1 MKLPNSIGL
10 ILPPCSGLLQS
21 TECAA
26 AVCADRETDGW
37 SHPAR
42 NREKAIKLSLIMGND
57 DSVLNRRSSIDS
69 CVWPRLGINR
79 SYGPQHLC
87 INPFA
92 KPERISYSTSM
103 DWMGNRVRCLPS
115 RVGSSRFGRVACT
128 AGFSLIELLIV
139 AALILVLSSLYW
151 ESGSNNRQRQLRI
164 SCQQNLQKIYMALQ
178 IYANDNTSS
187 FPVVSRART
196 SEEALST
203 LVPRY
208 TVDRAVFI
216 CPGSKD
222 PPIAEED
229 PLAKQRVSYAYY
241 MGRRLADSQEPLLSD
256 RQVNAD
262 SKAAGDPAV

>member
-1 MKLPNSIGL
+1 M
-10 ILPPCSGLLQS
+10 
-21 TECAA
+21 
-26 AVCADRETDGW
+26 
-37 SHPAR
+37 
-42 NREKAIKLSLIMGND
+42 
-57 DSVLNRRSSIDS
+57 
-69 CVWPRLGINR
+69 
-79 SYGPQHLC
+79 
-87 INPFA
+87 
-92 KPERISYSTSM
+92 PERMSYSTSM
-103 DWMGNRVRCLPS
+103 DWMGNRLRCLPS
-115 RVGSSRFGRVACT
+115 RVGRSRFRRVACT

-139 AALILVLSSLYW
+139 ATLVLVLSSLYW

-178 IYANDNTSS
+178 IYANDNASR
-187 FPVVSRART
+187 FPVIPGART

-222 PPIAEED
+222 SRIPEED
-229 PLAKQRVSYAYY
+229 PFAKQRVSYAYY

-262 SKAAGDPAV
+262 AKAVGDPAFSSTGKPPGNNHGREGGNFLFGDGHAQWSPVAVGFPLPLNPGGTILLNPKP